1 MILQVAIL
9 AIPLRKT
16 FDYLPLPT
24 TKLETLKPGIRL
36 RIPFGRQQRI
46 GILLAVHPHS
56 AFPLEKLKPI
66 IEIMEQQPLLP
77 DAIHQLL
84 LQSARYY
91 HHPIGEVYEAAL
103 PVLLRQGREA
113 TPKQEKSYQVTTA
126 GLSID
131 LDALKRAPLQQQ
143 LLQQLQQQPLNSKTL
158 KAITPNWRAPIQKLI
173 ERGVVECIESPV
185 RYTTPVEPETP
196 HPLNQEQQQAVAAI
210 QQQLEQID
218 RTSTKPSP
226 ILLEGVTGSGKTE
239 VYLQAMQQ
247 VITQGGQ
254 VLILVPEISLTPQ
267 TVQRF
272 IARFG
277 VPIALLHSGR
287 NATER
292 LNDWL
297 AACSGAAKIIIG
309 TRSAI
314 FTPLQRPGMII
325 VDEEHDNSFKQQEGF
340 RYSARDLAVLR
351 SQRECIPV
359 ILGSATPSF
368 ESLQNCSRKR
378 YTKLLLNERAGGA
391 EPPQISLIDVRSRK
405 MEQLLSSPLL
415 EKVTQHLQQQ
425 GQVLLFLNRRGYAP
439 TLLCKA
445 CGWSITCPRCEIHYT
460 YHQGRGRL
468 VCHHCGGERPYPK
481 QCPECGGE
489 TMKSIGA
496 GTERIEEAL
505 HQQFPNHSVTRIDRD
520 TTRKKGAMEEKLEQ
534 IHAGDHQ
541 LLLGTQMLAKGHHF
555 PNVTLVAIL
564 DADGG
569 LFGSDFRATE
579 QMGQLITQVAG
590 RAGRAARRGEMVL
603 QTHNPDHPLLL
614 TLLREGYPAFARQA
628 LSERKLAQLPPYSY
642 LTLIRA
648 EATQPQQARQFLSEV
663 RELAL
668 QYAIP
673 QLEILGPVPS
683 PMEKRAGRYRSQLL
697 LQSAQRT
704 PLHQLLTPLAPA
716 MESLKSGRKVR
727 WSIDVDPMEML

>member
-1 MILQVAIL
+1 
-9 AIPLRKT
+9 
-16 FDYLPLPT
+16 
-24 TKLETLKPGIRL
+24 
-36 RIPFGRQQRI
+36 
-46 GILLAVHPHS
+46 
-56 AFPLEKLKPI
+56 
-66 IEIMEQQPLLP
+66 
-77 DAIHQLL
+77 
-84 LQSARYY
+84 
-91 HHPIGEVYEAAL
+91 
-103 PVLLRQGREA
+103 
-113 TPKQEKSYQVTTA
+113 
-126 GLSID
+126 
-131 LDALKRAPLQQQ
+131 
-143 LLQQLQQQPLNSKTL
+143 
-158 KAITPNWRAPIQKLI
+158 
-173 ERGVVECIESPV
+173 
-185 RYTTPVEPETP
+185 
-196 HPLNQEQQQAVAAI
+196 
-210 QQQLEQID
+210 
-218 RTSTKPSP
+218 
-226 ILLEGVTGSGKTE
+226 VTGSGKTE

-272 IARFG
+272 SARFG

-297 AACSGAAKIIIG
+297 AACSGVAKIIIG